1 MSVGSISTL
10 GVGSGLEL
18 QSILDDLRGVDE
30 KQRLAP
36 LERNITRLESQLE
49 AFSVV
54 QNKLLDMRGHARTL
68 ALETTY
74 LGRSISSSATNV
86 LTATVSDGAGVQSN
100 TIEVERLAT
109 RSSWQSAG
117 FASRDALLEFE
128 PEQPPKFEYQFGPAE
143 PPVTVS
149 LELEEGTTL
158 AQLAEKINSSP
169 DNPGVTASI
178 VDTGV
183 PDTPYRLVLRANEV
197 GENSRITI
205 GAESGV
211 TNLGFSEQ
219 QGAEGSSLNAQI
231 SIDGIVY
238 QRQSNTVTDIF
249 PGVSLELQ
257 ATGTSTLSV
266 AAKTEDIRNLVV
278 DLVAA
283 YNEVVQQVAGKV
295 RYDEEAGQPGVLAR
309 TTVQSL
315 RYELQDL
322 MTSMMKG
329 DASGKVGSLF
339 DLGMEFQ
346 RDGTIT
352 LDTVVLDRMLAE
364 EGEAVRSFFLG
375 DAQREAPGF
384 ADRLNDRL
392 GSIASWGGVLDAE
405 KNTAQD
411 RVRDLE
417 ERLALEKD
425 RLDRRYAV
433 LTRQFVDLD
442 RYMSQ
447 MTNMSG
453 YLDSQFDSLS
463 SLMGGKKK

>member
-30 KQRLAP
+30 RQRLAP
-36 LERNITRLESQLE
+36 LENNITRLESQLE
-49 AFSVV
+49 AFSVL
-54 QNKLLDMRGHARTL
+54 QNKLLDMRGYARNL
-68 ALETTY
+68 SLETTY
-74 LGRSISSSATNV
+74 LARTVSSSAENV
-86 LTATVSDGAGVQSN
+86 LTAAVGDGAGIQTN

-109 RSSWQSAG
+109 RSSWQSEG

-128 PEQPPKFEYQFGPAE
+128 PDLPPKFEYQFGAGE
-143 PPVTVS
+143 SQVTVS

-158 AQLAEKINSSP
+158 AQLADRINSQ

-183 PDTPYRLVLRANEV
+183 PGSPYRLVLRANEV
-197 GENSRITI
+197 GENSRIAI

-219 QGAEGSSLNAQI
+219 QGADGASLNAQL

-238 QRQSNTVTDIF
+238 QRQSNTIEDIF
-249 PGVSLELQ
+249 PGVSLTLQ
-257 ATGTSTLSV
+257 NPGTSTLSV
-266 AAKTEDIRNLVV
+266 ADRTDDLRELVV
-278 DLVAA
+278 GLVGA
-283 YNEVVQQVAGKV
+283 YNEVVQLVADQV
-295 RYDEEAGQPGVLAR
+295 RYDEESGQPGVLAR
-309 TTVQSL
+309 TTVQGL

-322 MTSMMKG
+322 MTSMMQG
-329 DASGKVGSLF
+329 DESGKVGSLF

-346 RDGTIT
+346 RDGSIT
-352 LDTVVLDRMLAE
+352 LDTLALDRMLAE
-364 EGEAVRSFFLG
+364 EGEAVRAFFLG
-375 DAQREAPGF
+375 DEQRQAPGF
-384 ADRLNDRL
+384 ADRLHERL
-392 GSIASWGGVLDAE
+392 GGIASWGGMLDVE

-417 ERLALEKD
+417 DRLASEQE

-447 MTNMSG
+447 MTNMSS
-453 YLDSQFDSLS
+453 YLESQFDSLS
-463 SLMGGKKK
+463 SLLAPKKK